1 MENGENINEY
11 HKNALKLMKDLEN
24 GDYEEKYKIID
35 EISTS
40 FVKAI
45 SFNPS
50 NYKIY
55 LDEANYYFMIREY
68 KMSLMACNKAISL
81 NENALDAWKIKGLIL
96 QKLGRTRE
104 ALDCYSD
111 AIVIF
116 PKESS
121 LWLEK
126 SLIHFNKGNY
136 EKALN
141 NCNKALKLEPKNYFY
156 YYHKGM
162 IFGCMEKYSQASQS
176 LKRSLELSQ
185 DIENPEVFRE
195 NCSRWIEEFDEMDK
209 KHIAKTSPRI
219 TYNNGVRKIEG
230 MRLDGKK
237 RVRGSFPPIIFP
249 SQKDFY
255 MDPEE

>member
-1 MENGENINEY
+1 MENGEKSDY
-11 HKNALKLMKDLEN
+11 HKKALDLINDLKGKNYDDESQLIKD
-24 GDYEEKYKIID
+24 IIICFD
-35 EISTS
+35 
-40 FVKAI
+40 KAI
-45 SFNPS
+45 ALDSG

-55 LDEANYYFMIREY
+55 LDKSSFLFNLKMY
-68 KMSLMACNKAISL
+68 KPSLIACNKSL
-81 NENALDAWKIKGLIL
+81 DLNPNSLKAWKIKGLLL
-96 QKLGRTRE
+96 QKFGRIRD

-111 AIVIF
+111 AMIIF
-116 PKESS
+116 PDESS
-121 LWLEK
+121 LWFEK

-185 DIENPEVFRE
+185 DIENPDVFRE
-195 NCSRWIEEFDEMDK
+195 NCSRWIEEFDEIDK
-209 KHIAKTSPRI
+209 KHIGKTSPRI

-230 MRLDGKK
+230 MRADGSK

-249 SQKDFY
+249 SQKDNY
-255 MDPEE
+255 IDPEE

>member
-1 MENGENINEY
+1 MINDL
-11 HKNALKLMKDLEN
+11 KNDNLD
-24 GDYEEKYKIID
+24 EESQLIKEIIINFD
-35 EISTS
+35 
-40 FVKAI
+40 KAI
-45 SFNPS
+45 SLNPD

-55 LDEANYYFMIREY
+55 LDKSRFLFNIKLY
-68 KMSLMACNKAISL
+68 KPSLNACNKAIDL
-81 NENALDAWKIKGLIL
+81 NPNNLMAWKIKGLIL
-96 QKLGRTRE
+96 QKFGRIRD

-111 AIVIF
+111 AMIIF
-116 PKESS
+116 PNESS
-121 LWLEK
+121 LWFEK

-141 NCNKALKLEPKNYFY
+141 NCNKALKLDSKNYFY

-162 IFGCMEKYSQASQS
+162 IFGCMEKYSQALQN
-176 LKRSLELSQ
+176 LQRSLDLSQ

-195 NCSRWIEEFDEMDK
+195 NCFRWIEEFKERDK